1 MGSSVFLRYSIYYTG
16 ELITMNQLQLLFL
29 FGIFVQTYSFIF
41 PSEDVEETG
50 LPIFDE
56 SEHGNNPQSG
66 WFWSSKTKNDSKQEA
81 YKSGWFWFLETK
93 ETEHQNSTKDDHEN
107 SQGWFQWFS
116 SSNKETQNE
125 KVVQKK
131 DSELPALSQD
141 WIEKY
146 MAMVEEL
153 DKMSSALEK
162 SRMSK
167 ELFLKYNSSLF
178 HLTEIKRQLEPRF
191 GLNLMQRYNDTLAAL
206 YQGKKVLLSYDWF
219 DKYSEALDNL
229 NEVKNV
235 IDNSFM
241 HEMNKISST
250 LTDLRKSWEKFSFY
264 NIWQEQFK
272 ILADF
277 NLPWNTS
284 LLDLDLLEYD
294 LTDGTILSD
303 LKSSLPKLSS
313 YQDMIKEY
321 LPTLKTSEPVCTTK
335 VLTCPDNNELVF
347 WQLSIGASDNNLP
360 RKLVALLYGLVS
372 VLL

>member
-1 MGSSVFLRYSIYYTG
+1 MT
-16 ELITMNQLQLLFL
+16 
-29 FGIFVQTYSFIF
+29 
-41 PSEDVEETG
+41 P
-50 LPIFDE
+50 
-56 SEHGNNPQSG
+56 
-66 WFWSSKTKNDSKQEA
+66 
-81 YKSGWFWFLETK
+81 
-93 ETEHQNSTKDDHEN
+93 HE
-107 SQGWFQWFS
+107 Q
-116 SSNKETQNE
+116 ETQNE

-335 VLTCPDNNELVF
+335 VLTCPDNV
-347 WQLSIGASDNNLP
+347 
-360 RKLVALLYGLVS
+360 
-372 VLL
+372 